1 MEQPQKTLKDE
12 ALESES
18 IAKSKN
24 ITELPQVSTAL
35 LVEQETFTNNENKE
49 VTVKVV
55 RVGKERYRVPQSVLN
70 SLKVILEDNPGLK
83 TFKVKKTGEGMDTRY
98 TVIPLS

>member
-1 MEQPQKTLKDE
+1 MEQQQKTLKEE
-12 ALESES
+12 ALESEQVS
-18 IAKSKN
+18 KSKN

-35 LVEQETFTNNENKE
+35 FVEQETFLNTDNKE
-49 VTVKVV
+49 VTIKIVK
-55 RVGKERYRVPQSVLN
+55 VGKERYRVPQSVLN
-70 SLKVILEDNPGLK
+70 SLKVILEDNPELK

>member
-1 MEQPQKTLKDE
+1 MEQQQKTLKDE

-24 ITELPQVSTAL
+24 ITELPQVSNAL
-35 LVEQETFTNNENKE
+35 FVEQETFTNNEGKE
-49 VTVKVV
+49 VTIKVV

-70 SLKVILEDNPGLK
+70 SLKVILEDNPNLR

-98 TVIPLS
+98 TVIPLA

>member
-1 MEQPQKTLKDE
+1 MEKQRTIKEE
-12 ALESES
+12 AQASES
-18 IAKSKN
+18 TAKSKN

-35 LVEQETFTNNENKE
+35 FVEEESFTNNDGKE
-49 VTVKVV
+49 VTVKIVK
-55 RVGKERYRVPQSVLN
+55 VGKERYRVPQSVLN
-70 SLKVILEDNPGLK
+70 SLKVILEDNSELK

>member
-1 MEQPQKTLKDE
+1 MEKQQKTLKEE

-18 IAKSKN
+18 PTKSKN
-24 ITELPQVSTAL
+24 ITELPQVSTSL

-49 VTVKVV
+49 VTIKIVKV
-55 RVGKERYRVPQSVLN
+55 GNERYRVPQSVIN
-70 SLKVILEDNPGLK
+70 SLKVILEDNPALK
-83 TFKVKKTGEGMDTRY
+83 TFKVKKAGEGMDTRY

>member
-1 MEQPQKTLKDE
+1 MEQQQKTLKDE

-35 LVEQETFTNNENKE
+35 FVDQETFTNNEGKE

-98 TVIPLS
+98 TVIPLA